1 MSKLITLE
9 KAKSDIK
16 KLQHYI
22 DLVETYEA
30 DTLEKAIIKEYAITN
45 SVIKI
50 TENLGVDR
58 EFAISIIKK
67 KGKDELSKLVRSMY
81 MEKTKAI
88 RRGPKLSR
96 F

>member
-1 MSKLITLE
+1 MSKMITLE
-9 KAKSDIK
+9 RAKSEIK
-16 KLQHYI
+16 RLQHFV
-22 DLVETYEA
+22 DLVEKYDA

-45 SVIKI
+45 SVIKV

-67 KGKDELSKLVRSMY
+67 LGKDELSKLVRSMY
-81 MEKTKAI
+81 MEKTKAVRI
-88 RRGPKLSR
+88 GPKYSK